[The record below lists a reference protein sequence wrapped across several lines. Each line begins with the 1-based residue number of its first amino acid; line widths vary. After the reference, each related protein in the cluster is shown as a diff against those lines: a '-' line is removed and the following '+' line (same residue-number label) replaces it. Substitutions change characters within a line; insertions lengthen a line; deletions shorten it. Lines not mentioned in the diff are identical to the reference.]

1 MRFVDLSIPLTADV
15 ISDPA
20 PMRPSITYT
29 DHKVGALQLAAAF
42 PGLAPEELP
51 DGEGWAGEVLTLST
65 HNGTHVDAPWHYHS
79 TSEGRRAATI
89 DEAPLD
95 LFMRP
100 GVKLDFR
107 AKPDGHV
114 VSAAEVQR
122 EFDRIGYQLQ
132 PFDIVLVNT
141 SAGAAYGSADF
152 LNKGCGM
159 GEEATLF
166 LTGQGVRVRSEEH
179 TSELQSLMRISY
191 AVFCLKKKKQNI

>member
-1 MRFVDLSIPLTADV
+1 
-15 ISDPA
+15 
-20 PMRPSITYT
+20 
-29 DHKVGALQLAAAF
+29 
-42 PGLAPEELP
+42 
-51 DGEGWAGEVLTLST
+51 
-65 HNGTHVDAPWHYHS
+65 
-79 TSEGRRAATI
+79 
-89 DEAPLD
+89 
-95 LFMRP
+95 MRP

-166 LTGQGVRVRSEEH
+166 LTGQGVRVVGTDAWSWDAPFSNRSEEGCVGQACVR
-179 TSELQSLMRISY
+179 SGRPRGVPLL
-191 AVFCLKKKKQNI
+191 

>member
-1 MRFVDLSIPLTADV
+1 MR
-15 ISDPA
+15 ISDW
-20 PMRPSITYT
+20 SS
-29 DHKVGALQLAAAF
+29 DVC
-42 PGLAPEELP
+42 
-51 DGEGWAGEVLTLST
+51 S
-65 HNGTHVDAPWHYHS
+65 S
-79 TSEGRRAATI
+79 
-89 DEAPLD
+89 D
-95 LFMRP
+95 L

-141 SAGAAYGSADF
+141 SAGAAYGSGDF

-166 LTGQGVRVRSEEH
+166 LTGQGVRVVGTDAWSWDAPFSHTARRYAAEGDPRSEEH
-179 TSELQSLMRISY
+179 TSELQSP
-191 AVFCLKKKKQNI
+191 

>member
-1 MRFVDLSIPLTADV
+1 
-15 ISDPA
+15 
-20 PMRPSITYT
+20 
-29 DHKVGALQLAAAF
+29 
-42 PGLAPEELP
+42 
-51 DGEGWAGEVLTLST
+51 
-65 HNGTHVDAPWHYHS
+65 
-79 TSEGRRAATI
+79 
-89 DEAPLD
+89 
-95 LFMRP
+95 MRP

-159 GEEATLF
+159 GAEATLF
-166 LTGQGVRVRSEEH
+166 LTGQGVRGVGTDAWSWDSTAGGGVGEECGRRCRSWWTARHE
-179 TSELQSLMRISY
+179 
-191 AVFCLKKKKQNI
+191 